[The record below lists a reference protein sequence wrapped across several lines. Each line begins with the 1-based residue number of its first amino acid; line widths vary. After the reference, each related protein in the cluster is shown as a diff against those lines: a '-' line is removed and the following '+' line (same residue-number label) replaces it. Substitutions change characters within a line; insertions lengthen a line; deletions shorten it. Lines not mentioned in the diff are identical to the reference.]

1 MMRQGTKPSR
11 CTLIQSDP
19 AGIFGRSKGQSE
31 IGVLFLKK
39 RRRKKTMMPPPPKKK
54 KSLRGGGVTSD
65 GKKLPWG
72 LTFRF

>member
-39 RRRKKTMMPPPPKKK
+39 RRRKKTMMPPPQKKK
-54 KSLRGGGVTSD
+54 IAQGGGVTSG
-65 GKKLPWG
+65 GKTLPWG
-72 LTFRF
+72 LTFRL